1 MTDTEKATQD
11 VPDKAEGEILPVEG
25 NELHR
30 TFKARHIQ
38 MICLGANLSSGLF
51 VSTGKALKYGSA
63 SGMLI
68 GYSVV
73 SIAVY
78 LLMSLLT
85 EITCIWPTSGSFIDH
100 AARFVDPALG
110 FAIGIC
116 EWFAYMTIVAS
127 EAAIVRVLLTWWTT
141 AIPTA
146 ACMTVFLAIIFTIHA
161 LPNRVF
167 AEFEFLTACAKVT
180 MMLILIFTC
189 IAMLAGAGSPPTTPH
204 AWNYTSAPAFPNGFR
219 GVCQS
224 IPLAVWAM
232 GVQEIMGIS
241 AGEARFPRWDMPRAC
256 RNLFV
261 RLILFY
267 ELSIVFITLLV
278 PYTSS
283 ALLSSEGT
291 TVAASP
297 FVIALQSAH
306 IPFLPSLLN
315 AIILLGV
322 CSNATEAMYVASRIL
337 TAMSKMNML
346 PPAFCKIDTRGRPY
360 LSLLFTAICS
370 TICTYINCTG
380 PGAQIF
386 TWFSS
391 ISSTVFFLAW
401 LTVAVTNIMMRRA
414 VKAQGDMVFEEPFA
428 VRVRGSPLPAMM
440 LLVLCLGC
448 LGMMA
453 YVSIRPIGE
462 EASAESFFEVFL
474 GVPVF
479 MAVFVGY
486 KVWFGTRVV
495 DPRTADLGT
504 GRRRLTPEEMR
515 VLEEYKA
522 MPTWRRAGSY
532 VRF

>member
-1 MTDTEKATQD
+1 MTDTEKAPTYQD
-11 VPDKAEGEILPVEG
+11 APDKAEGEILPAQGET

-110 FAIGIC
+110 FAIGFC

-146 ACMTVFLAIIFTIHA
+146 ACMTVFLAIVFAIHA
-161 LPNRVF
+161 LPNRFF

-180 MMLILIFTC
+180 MMLILIFAC
-189 IAMLAGAGSPPTTPH
+189 IAMLAGAGSPPLH
-204 AWNYTSAPAFPNGFR
+204 
-219 GVCQS
+219 
-224 IPLAVWAM
+224 PLRLELHLRPRLP
-232 GVQEIMGIS
+232 QRLQRQIMGIS
-241 AGEARFPRWDMPRAC
+241 AGEARMPRWDMPRAC
-256 RNLFV
+256 KNLFV

-278 PYTSS
+278 PYTSPD
-283 ALLSSEGT
+283 LLGTSS
-291 TVAASP
+291 VAASP
-297 FVIALQSAH
+297 FVIALQNAH
-306 IPFLPSLLN
+306 IPVLPSLLN
-315 AIILLGV
+315 AVILLGV
-322 CSNATEAMYVASRIL
+322 CSNAAEAMYVASRIL
-337 TAMSKMNML
+337 TSMSKMNMM
-346 PPAFCKIDTRGRPY
+346 PASFKKIDARGRPY
-360 LSLLFTAICS
+360 LSLIATAICS
-370 TICTYINCTG
+370 TICTYINCSGT
-380 PGAQIF
+380 GAQIF

-401 LTVAVTNIMMRRA
+401 LTVSITNIQMRKA
-414 VKAQGDMVFEEPFA
+414 VKAQNDPVFHLPFA
-428 VRVRGSPLPAMM
+428 FRLRGYPFPAIA
-440 LLVLCLGC
+440 LLGMCLGC

-453 YVSIRPIGE
+453 YISVKPID
-462 EASAESFFEVFL
+462 ADTTAEGFFEMFL

-479 MAVFVGY
+479 VVAFLGY
-486 KVWFGTRVV
+486 KVRFRTRVV
-495 DPRTADLGT
+495 DPKFAELRT
-504 GRRRLTPEEMR
+504 GRRPLTGEEVR
-515 VLEEYKA
+515 VLEEYGRLARWK
-522 MPTWRRAGSY
+522 RVVSY
-532 VRF
+532 LRF